1 MSKKVL
7 KRNEVNVNE
16 TWDLT
21 RLYQTEELYIKDLE
35 KLEDLVNNFVNKY
48 EGKLTSATIINDSIN
63 DYMELL
69 KTLTYTS
76 TYQSLHSSV
85 DQTNI
90 SNLKRSGEFAIL
102 SNSLQNQLT
111 FYNSELLNV
120 NDDTLNGVIK
130 INREHETF
138 INNIIENKKHQI
150 DPKVEEA
157 LSLFNPVL
165 SLPYSNYNSFK
176 FGDMKFNDFD
186 VENKTY
192 PNSFSM
198 FENEWSY
205 ELDHNVRRESF
216 KSFYNDLKN
225 YQTGFANNYAGQV
238 LKEKAYA
245 KLKGFDSTIE
255 YLLFNQKVS
264 VDMYDRQI
272 DLIMDHL
279 SKPMQKYAELIKK
292 IHNLDKLTYADL
304 HLAIDPEYEPKI
316 TIKEAKKYSVESLKV
331 FGEEYKKMVE
341 NAFDER
347 WIDFPQNLG
356 KSTGGFCSSPYQK
369 GSYIL
374 LNWNSQMNEAFVL
387 AHELGHAGHFYY
399 ASKHQNIL
407 GTRPS
412 MYFIEAPSTM
422 NELVMAKYLEGE
434 NNDLRFRRYVL
445 SNIISRTY
453 YHNFVTHLLEAHYQ
467 REVYRLAD
475 SNKPINVNVL
485 NNLKLNTLKQF
496 WGNTVEIDDYAGL
509 TWMRQPH
516 YFMGLYPY
524 TYSAGLTISTNAFN
538 KIQNNEITY
547 NDWLEVLKA
556 GGTKKPLDLALMVGV
571 DLKTEKP
578 LLDTIKTISEMIDE
592 IVEIT
597 NKLNK

>member
-1 MSKKVL
+1 MNKKVL
-7 KRNEVNVNE
+7 RRNEVNSKE

-21 RLYQTEELYIKDLE
+21 RLYKDETLYNNDLE
-35 KLEDLVNNFVNKY
+35 LLAKLVNDFVGKY
-48 EGKLTSATIINDSIN
+48 EGKLNDAPIIVESIK

-69 KTLTYTS
+69 KVLTYTS
-76 TYQSLHSSV
+76 TFQSLHSSV
-85 DQTNI
+85 DQTDIN
-90 SNLKRSGEFAIL
+90 NLKRSGEFSIL
-102 SNSLQNQLT
+102 SNSLQNKLT

-120 NDDTLNGVIK
+120 SDEILKEVIK
-130 INREHETF
+130 IDNNNEMF
-138 INNIIENKKHQI
+138 INDIIDNKKHQI
-150 DPKVEEA
+150 DPIIEKA
-157 LSLFNPVL
+157 LSMFSPVL
-165 SLPYSNYNSFK
+165 NLPYSNYNSFK
-176 FGDMKFNDFD
+176 FGDMNFNEFKVND
-186 VENKTY
+186 KTY

-205 ELDHNVRRESF
+205 ELDHQVRREAF
-216 KSFYNDLKN
+216 KSFYTDLKQ

-245 KLKGFDSTIE
+245 KLKGFNSTIE

-272 DLIMDHL
+272 DLIMEHL
-279 SKPMQKYAELIKK
+279 SKPMQNYAKLIKE
-292 IHNLDKLTYADL
+292 IHNLDKVTYADL
-304 HLAIDPEYEPKI
+304 HLSIDPEYEPTI
-316 TIKEAKKYSVESLKV
+316 TIEEAKNYSVESLKV
-331 FGEEYKKMVE
+331 FGDEYRKMVE
-341 NAFDER
+341 NAFDDR

-422 NELVMAKYLEGE
+422 NELVMAKYLE
-434 NNDLRFRRYVL
+434 NQNKDLRFRRYVL

-467 REVYRLAD
+467 REVYRLVD
-475 SNKPINVNVL
+475 NNKPINVNVL
-485 NNLKLNTLKQF
+485 NALKLNTLKTF
-496 WGNTVEIDDYAGL
+496 WGDTVEIDDYAGL

-578 LLDTIKTISEMIDE
+578 LIDTINTISDMINE
-592 IVEIT
+592 IIEIT

>member
-16 TWDLT
+16 TWDLQ
-21 RLYQTEELYIKDLE
+21 RLYKDETLYEKDLE
-35 KLEDLVNNFVNKY
+35 LLTKLVDEFKNKY
-48 EGKLTSATIINDSIN
+48 ENKLNNANIIANSIK

-69 KTLTYTS
+69 KILTYTS

-85 DQTNI
+85 DQTNVI
-90 SNLKRSGEFAIL
+90 NLKRSGEFAIL
-102 SNSLQNQLT
+102 TNNIQKKLT

-120 NDDTLNGVIK
+120 NDDTLKEVIK
-130 INREHETF
+130 LDSSFKTF
-138 INNIIENKKHQI
+138 INDIIENKKHQI
-150 DPKVEEA
+150 DPKIEEA
-157 LSLFNPVL
+157 LSLFGPVL
-165 SLPYSNYNSFK
+165 NLPYSNYNSFK
-176 FGDMKFNDFD
+176 FGDMNFNAFE
-186 VENKTY
+186 VGNKTY

-205 ELDHNVRRESF
+205 ELDHNVRREAF

-225 YQTGFANNYAGQV
+225 YQTGFANNYAGQI

-272 DLIMDHL
+272 DLIMAHL
-279 SKPMQKYAELIKK
+279 AKPMRKYAELIKD
-292 IHNLDKLTYADL
+292 IHNLDKITYADL
-304 HLAIDPEYEPKI
+304 HLSIDPEYEPKI
-316 TIKEAKKYSVESLKV
+316 TIEEAKNYSVESLKV
-331 FGEEYKKMVE
+331 FGDEYKKMVE

-422 NELVMAKYLEGE
+422 NELVMAKYLEKQ

-496 WGNTVEIDDYAGL
+496 WGDVVEIDDYAGL

-592 IVEIT
+592 IADIT